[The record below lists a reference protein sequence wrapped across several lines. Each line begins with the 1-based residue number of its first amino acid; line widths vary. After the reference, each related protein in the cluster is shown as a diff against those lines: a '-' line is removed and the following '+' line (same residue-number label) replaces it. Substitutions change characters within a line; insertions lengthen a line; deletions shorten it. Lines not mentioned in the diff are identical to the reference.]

1 MRDTKTSGWTRA
13 PALLLA
19 GLLALGCGGGEQA
32 ASDTDAGAAGG
43 PPEASIAPVGESG
56 IQGTAR
62 LNRGGESLT
71 LKLELLGVQEGQTYP
86 ASLVRGT
93 CDSPGETVA
102 ELDTPH
108 VGTVGVGSSLTEL
121 DPAQI
126 QEGETYSI
134 VVETPD
140 GERGACGTLTSGGG

>member
-1 MRDTKTSGWTRA
+1 MRDTKTSGRTRT

-19 GLLALGCGGGEQA
+19 GLLALGCGGEQA
-32 ASDTDAGAAGG
+32 ASDTGTPAAAGG
-43 PPEASIAPVGESG
+43 PPEAAIAPVGESG

-86 ASLVRGT
+86 ARLVRGS
-93 CDSPGETVA
+93 CDSPGETVT

-108 VGTVGVGSSLTEL
+108 VGTVGVGSSLTQL
-121 DPAQI
+121 DPGQV

-134 VVETPD
+134 VVETPG